1 MKYEAH
7 FEEVEKCLTENIFK
21 ALTDIGN
28 LVKAESKLRCPVET
42 GILRRSVGYRTNK
55 EDAYV
60 VVGTNVDYS
69 PYVHNGTSRQKAQPF
84 LKDAIMQ
91 NINEI
96 NSIIKDNLS
105 KVGDK

>member
-7 FEEVEKCLTENIFK
+7 FNEAKENIKENIFK
-21 ALTDIGN
+21 ALEEVGKFTT
-28 LVKAESKLRCPVET
+28 AESQARTPVDT
-42 GILRRSVGYRTNK
+42 GNLRRSHGYKING
-55 EDAYV
+55 EDRV
-60 VVGTNVDYS
+60 DIGTNVDYA